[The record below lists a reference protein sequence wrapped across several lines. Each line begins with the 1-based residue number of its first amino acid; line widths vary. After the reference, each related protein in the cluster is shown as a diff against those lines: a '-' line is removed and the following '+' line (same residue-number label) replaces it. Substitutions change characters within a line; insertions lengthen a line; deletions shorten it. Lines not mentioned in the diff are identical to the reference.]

1 MFDNIPVWITY
12 SLGFSAQL
20 FFGLR
25 TTLQWLK
32 SEMAHR
38 SVSPVSY
45 WIFSVA
51 GACLMFIYGVLRNDF
66 SIILGQF
73 IAYFIYLWNLYANG
87 IWNRMKVLGKIL
99 LPALPFVAALL
110 LLKDARGYS
119 QSFFRNSD
127 IPVWLVV
134 FGSTGQLMFTL
145 RFVYQFIFSHHW
157 HKSVLPAGFWII
169 SIVGS
174 GMIII
179 YGIIRLDPVLILGQ
193 VFGFVVYIRNLVL
206 GPGREKKDS
215 SDA

>member
-1 MFDNIPVWITY
+1 MFENIPTWLTLT
-12 SLGFSAQL
+12 LGFSAQA

-32 SEMAHR
+32 SEMAHK

-45 WIFSVA
+45 WIFSVI

-73 IAYFIYLWNLYANG
+73 IAYFIYLWNLHANG
-87 IWNRMKVLGKIL
+87 IWSKMKALTKIL
-99 LPALPFVAALL
+99 LPVLPFVAALL
-110 LLKDARGYS
+110 LLKDAQEYS
-119 QSFFRNSD
+119 QNFFSNKD
-127 IPVWLVV
+127 IPLWLVV

-145 RFVYQFIFSHHW
+145 RFIYQFIYSHRRHL
-157 HKSVLPAGFWII
+157 SVLPKGFWTI
-169 SIVGS
+169 SIIGS

-193 VFGFVVYIRNLVL
+193 VFGFVVYFRNLIL
-206 GPGREKKDS
+206 GSGKKES
-215 SDA
+215 SDAK